1 MVPFHSKSLK
11 IRHRLS
17 RWSSRFESDNCH
29 SGGTKLYSV
38 HIGNHNKFI
47 LPRQNK
53 IKTGISHKEKS
64 MYIDYSFLLLRER
77 RKGENSLKGLA
88 ITFFTNKGEFC
99 IFYQCKKPNSKISHS
114 PVVHTIHTGCI
125 HYPLFV
131 LTVCNNYPLF

>member
-1 MVPFHSKSLK
+1 MIPLLYFMVPFHSKSLK

-99 IFYQCKKPNSKISHS
+99 IFYQCKNPTVKYLIVQWCTPYTQ
-114 PVVHTIHTGCI
+114 VVFIILC
-125 HYPLFV
+125 LF
-131 LTVCNNYPLF
+131 